1 MSLIINLFPLLLQ
14 MNLSE
19 VLTSWY
25 FRNKRELPW
34 RQTSSPYKIWLSE
47 IILQQTRVDQ
57 GINYYLNFI
66 QQYPGVED
74 LSQASLDE
82 ILKIWQGLGYYSRA
96 RNLHETARKVAGE
109 YCGSF
114 PESYTELLKLKGI
127 GPYTAAA
134 IASIA
139 FNQPVAV
146 IDGNVIRFLSRYF
159 GLDLPFHSAEGKKE
173 FEMLASGI
181 LDKKNPGLHNQAL
194 MEFGAVQCLPQ
205 NPDCMGCPLK
215 DTCHAFINDMVNEL
229 PVKKTPVSVKE
240 RHFNYLV
247 ISSGNKI
254 FLRKRTKKD
263 IWKMLYDFP
272 LIETTAEKSETEIIN
287 SPGWKEMLRKT
298 ESFRIIHTSKL
309 YKHILTHQRIYA
321 RFFRIKIDNPHVM
334 LLKDSIPV
342 DIILLQKYA
351 VPRLIEKYLLDNPVL
366 P

>member
-1 MSLIINLFPLLLQ
+1 MLLIINLFPLLLQ

-57 GINYYLNFI
+57 GIDYYLKFI
-66 QQYPGVED
+66 QRYPGLND

-96 RNLHETARKVAGE
+96 RNLHETARKIAGE
-109 YCGSF
+109 YSGRF
-114 PESYTELLKLKGI
+114 PESYSELLRLKGI

-159 GLDLPFHSAEGKKE
+159 GLDLPFHYAEGKRQ
-173 FEMLASGI
+173 FEMLAYRI
-181 LDKKNPGLHNQAL
+181 LDQNNPGIHNQAL

-205 NPDCMGCPLK
+205 HPDCRCCPMK
-215 DTCHAFINDMVNEL
+215 GTCHAFINNMVNEL
-229 PVKKTPVSVKE
+229 PVKKTPIRVKE
-240 RHFNYLV
+240 RYFNYLV
-247 ISSGNKI
+247 IINGNKI
-254 FLRKRTKKD
+254 FLSRRTKKD
-263 IWKMLYDFP
+263 IWKMLYEFP
-272 LIETTAEKSETEIIN
+272 LIETTVKKSETEIIN
-287 SPGWKEMLRKT
+287 SPDWKEMLHKT
-298 ESFRIIHTSKL
+298 GSFGIIHISML

-321 RFFRIKIDNPHVM
+321 RFFRIIIDKPNVL
-334 LLKDSIPV
+334 LLKDCIPV
-342 DIILLQKYA
+342 DIILLHRYA
-351 VPRLIEKYLLDNPVL
+351 VPRLIEKYLLDNPIL